1 MIIRKPY
8 AFLIKH
14 FRLIHGLLFA
24 IFVYT
29 TIKTFGIYSFF
40 NDYAIK
46 HYFTNSMSL
55 VSEHISTL
63 MYISC
68 ALIVL
73 LCSGIYYLL
82 SFKNK
87 KRGIY
92 LLSIL
97 YSIILCG
104 FYIYISYV
112 LKGLITKTLNVET
125 VRALRDICMIVV
137 IPQIILLFIFLTRAL
152 GFNLKQ
158 FDFKKDMEDLKIE
171 AADNEEVELTIGNNS
186 YIYKRYFA
194 KARRLFGYFVQ
205 ENKFFLTALLSITLL
220 AISLTIYFNIKV
232 YNVKYDISKEI
243 YANNL
248 WYKVNNVYLTN
259 KDISGRIIDSTK
271 YYVIVDVNIKNKTKN
286 NQTLSSELFRL
297 DDGVEVLT
305 PKYNMDKQFTD
316 FGNIFAPMDII
327 ASTEKNVNVIFE
339 IEKKRLKKEYLFKI
353 SNVEPSIN
361 YTSKSKL
368 QYSDII
374 VNPINV
380 DDKTEGYNYHLQENI
395 DLSNTL
401 LNKSNI
407 KIVSYTINDSF
418 KDNYEYCLNKDCY
431 TKTFIISPTDKE
443 KNSILKLKGNYNVD
457 NDIYMKKYLNS
468 LSSIFE
474 YFGMIKYRYQGEVY
488 TEKINKASV
497 AYEKNENAYF
507 EVSNKV
513 SQANKIELI
522 LTIRG
527 KIITIILK

>member
-24 IFVYT
+24 ILIYT
-29 TIKTFGIYSFF
+29 SIKTFGIYSFF

-46 HYFTNSMSL
+46 HYFTNSMTL

-68 ALIVL
+68 ILIIL
-73 LCSGIYYLL
+73 LCTVIYYLL

-87 KRGIY
+87 KRGVY
-92 LLSIL
+92 LLTVI
-97 YSIILCG
+97 YAVIMIG

-125 VRALRDICMIVV
+125 VRALRDISMIVV
-137 IPQIILLFIFLTRAL
+137 IPQILLLFLFLTRAL

-171 AADNEEVELTIGNNS
+171 AADNEEVELTIGNNA
-186 YIYKRYFA
+186 YIYKRYLV
-194 KARRLFGYFVQ
+194 KWHRLLGYFVQ
-205 ENKFFLTALLSITLL
+205 ENKFFLTALLSVVLL
-220 AISLTIYFNIKV
+220 GVSLTIYFNIKV

-243 YANNL
+243 YANDL
-248 WYKVNNVYLTN
+248 WYKVKNVYITN

-271 YYVIVDVNIKNKTKN
+271 YYVIVNVNIKNKSKLN
-286 NQTLSSELFRL
+286 HSLSSELFRL
-297 DDGVEVLT
+297 YDGVEVLT

-316 FGNIFAPMDII
+316 FGNIFSPHDMKAT
-327 ASTEKNVNVIFE
+327 TEENTNVIFE
-339 IEKKRLKKEYLFKI
+339 IEKKRLKSEYLFKI
-353 SNVEPSIN
+353 SNVDNP
-361 YTSKSKL
+361 KSSSSNNKL

-374 VNPINV
+374 INPINV
-380 DDKTEGYNYHLQENI
+380 DETTEGYNYRLQENI

-401 LNKSNI
+401 LNKSSI
-407 KIVSYTINDSF
+407 KIESYSIGDSF
-418 KDNYEYCLNKDCY
+418 KDSYNYCLNNDCY
-431 TKTFIISPTDKE
+431 DKSFIIAPLNVE
-443 KNSILKLKGNYNVD
+443 KNSILKLNGTYTID
-457 NDIYMKKYLNS
+457 NDIYLKKHLNN

-474 YFGMIKYRYQGEVY
+474 YFGIIRYRYQGEVY
-488 TEKINKASV
+488 NDKINKASV
-497 AYEKNENAYF
+497 IYEREQNAYF